1 MADIEQNA
9 VEITNIVKALEQ
21 KFATGIAIT
30 GVAPELATNPFGP
43 HVTIDDTLN
52 DGITRYKEIGNPA
65 NDEADKGGLFV
76 LGHDQPAVLEWVMMD
91 LSSIED
97 WTVSI
102 VTSAGEWQVDA
113 GNGRYVIINPKAPIM
128 PGESVKITSTT
139 TTTKAWMRIYVRS
152 DQARR

>member
-1 MADIEQNA
+1 MADIVQTEI
-9 VEITNIVKALEQ
+9 EITQTTKAIEQ

-30 GVAPELATNPFGP
+30 GVAPELATKPFGP
-43 HVTIDDTLN
+43 HVDSD
-52 DGITRYKEIGNPA
+52 DGITRYKEIDTPA
-65 NDEADKGGLFV
+65 NDEADKGGLFT
-76 LGHDQPAVLEWVMMD
+76 LSHKQPAVLEWVMMD

-139 TTTKAWMRIYVRS
+139 TTTKAWMRIYVKS
-152 DQARR
+152 DQKYP